1 MSRDSA
7 TTVHRTQLPTPAHAH
22 NATPHDTRTRVK
34 AEVPLVIGYGAS
46 GRANAWHGCCP
57 CAHTPR
63 MESASTQRHAV
74 WLHEGKLL
82 TCKCRRRSA
91 RRSQRTLACAF
102 SQRGVQE
109 KATARTPHLSCA
121 CIALIMFA
129 SLPLRS
135 MWRARS
141 AQGKAPAVRERGSM
155 NRMRADGAGD
165 ACAPR
170 EFALIGSCSSR
181 RWTDGRS
188 SAPCHHVLW
197 SSKSGTLFS
206 DLLSACTDLILKG
219 ASFAAQPKLAQCR
232 VEARRDAQARVA

>member
-1 MSRDSA
+1 MEGASTQRHAVRGFGGSSRLSRDSA

-22 NATPHDTRTRVK
+22 HATPHDTRTRVK

-63 MESASTQRHAV
+63 MESASRQRHAV
-74 WLHEGKLL
+74 WLHEGKLP

-109 KATARTPHLSCA
+109 KATARTPYLSCA

-129 SLPLRS
+129 S
-135 MWRARS
+135 RAGCR
-141 AQGKAPAVRERGSM
+141 
-155 NRMRADGAGD
+155 
-165 ACAPR
+165 CAP
-170 EFALIGSCSSR
+170 C
-181 RWTDGRS
+181 
-188 SAPCHHVLW
+188 
-197 SSKSGTLFS
+197 
-206 DLLSACTDLILKG
+206 G
-219 ASFAAQPKLAQCR
+219 ARGLHK
-232 VEARRDAQARVA
+232 ARRRR